1 MVAGTQ
7 IAIALTP
14 WLGTE
19 FISKQ
24 EEMCSAIALKF
35 STFILGRNTIDSLAS
50 WVNDKIFFRVR
61 MYTFGKMVLRMDT
74 QKLIRLRMDDFTTMS
89 DELMYL
95 LFHNFPKDRAHFLAV
110 QEYSV
115 KQSSLSALRALYMDF
130 SGFQSEKELATLRRV
145 ITSCYDKYRWRF
157 WLEDN

>member
-1 MVAGTQ
+1 
-7 IAIALTP
+7 
-14 WLGTE
+14 
-19 FISKQ
+19 
-24 EEMCSAIALKF
+24 
-35 STFILGRNTIDSLAS
+35 
-50 WVNDKIFFRVR
+50 

>member
-35 STFILGRNTIDSLAS
+35 NTFILGRNTIDGLAS
-50 WVNDKIFFRVR
+50 WVDDEIFFKVR
-61 MYTFGKMVLRMDT
+61 LDTSGKMVLRMDT
-74 QKLIRLRMDDFTTMS
+74 QKLIRLRMDDFTIMA
-89 DELMYL
+89 DELLYL
-95 LFHNFPKDRAHFLAV
+95 LFQTFPKDREHFLAV

-115 KQSSLSALRALYMDF
+115 KKSSLSALRALYIDF
-130 SGFQSEKELATLRRV
+130 SGFQSEEELSTLRRV

-157 WLEDN
+157 WL